1 MSANKNQTDKERMQ
15 ELIAALTDAD
25 VAYYKHDNSIM
36 TDLEYDRL
44 VDELKD
50 IEGRTGLVLSGSP
63 TQKVSGEILES
74 LTEVQHTKPM
84 LSADKTKLVED
95 LIKFSTN
102 QPVLLSWKM
111 DGLTLVLRYE
121 DGELVQAITRGREG
135 IVGEDVTHTVR
146 TFLNVPLTI
155 PTKDSFE
162 VRGEGVISW
171 ANFRK
176 INSGLEDPYTQ
187 ARSFAAGSTRK
198 LDAGEAKKRLLEFWV
213 FELVSD
219 YLEPHSK
226 IGQQQFL
233 EQNGFSVVPYLYLD
247 VHSDAQQIRDAV
259 ASMDPKKFA
268 YPVDGLIM
276 EYDNISY
283 GKSLGAT
290 GHHENRMIALKWEDE
305 QVETRFRGV
314 ELATTRTGMVSI
326 TGLFDP
332 VNIDGSMVSR
342 AYLHNLDIFDAFQ
355 FGVGDVIKVY
365 KANMIIPQIADNT
378 TMSNTF
384 ELPMT
389 CPCCGEPLTV
399 RRTSGGTR
407 QLFCSNPSCAAKLV
421 QKFAHFCE
429 KTCMNIEG
437 LSATTLEKFIGHG
450 WIRNFGDLYDLEQ
463 HHDEIVETDGF
474 GEKSYQRLQASIE
487 KSRHCTLAKFIAGLG
502 IPMVGRHAGRDLDK
516 HFGGSWDAFEQAVQD
531 GFDFTQL
538 PDFGQ
543 TMHNNI
549 YTWYADT
556 EEAKLWRPLLE
567 KVIFEK
573 ENTEMSMNTNNPFYG
588 KTVVATG
595 KLENY
600 TRDGIQM
607 KLMSLGAK
615 PASSVTKNTDYL
627 IVGEKAGS
635 KLAKAQQLGVV
646 MLTEQEFEDMLA
658 E

>member
-1 MSANKNQTDKERMQ
+1 MCAKYKTNHERML
-15 ELIAALTDAD
+15 ELIEQLTQAD
-25 VAYYKHDNSIM
+25 IAYYRDDNPVMS
-36 TDLEYDRL
+36 DFEYDRL
-44 VDELKD
+44 MDDLRD
-50 IEGRTGLVLSGSP
+50 IETRTGLILSGSP

-74 LTEVQHTKPM
+74 LKPVRHTKPM
-84 LSADKTKLVED
+84 LSADKTKSIED
-95 LIKFSTN
+95 LVKFAAGR
-102 QPVLLSWKM
+102 PVMLSWKM

-121 DGELVQAITRGREG
+121 NGLLAQAITRGREG
-135 IVGEDVTHTVR
+135 IIGEDVTHTVR
-146 TFLNVPLTI
+146 TFLNVPLSI
-155 PTKDSFE
+155 PTRDSFE

-171 ANFRK
+171 ENFKK
-176 INSGLEDPYTQ
+176 INASLEEPYTQ
-187 ARSFAAGSTRK
+187 ARSFAAGSVRK
-198 LDAGEAKKRLLEFWV
+198 LNAGEAKKRMLEFWA

-226 IGQQQFL
+226 LAQQQFL
-233 EQNGFSVVPYLYLD
+233 ADNGFSVVPYLYLD
-247 VHSDAQQIRDAV
+247 AAHDEEKVREAIAT
-259 ASMDPKKFA
+259 MNPKAFA

-276 EYDNISY
+276 EYDDIAY

-290 GHHENRMIALKWEDE
+290 GHHENRLIALKWQDE
-305 QVETRFRGV
+305 LVRTKFLGV

-326 TGLFDP
+326 TGLFEP
-332 VNIDGSMVSR
+332 VELDGATVSR

-355 FGVGDVIKVY
+355 FGVGDEIDVY
-365 KANMIIPQIADNT
+365 KANMIIPQIADNHT
-378 TMSNTF
+378 QSNTYV
-384 ELPMT
+384 LPMT

-399 RRTSGGTR
+399 EKTTGGTR
-407 QLFCSNPSCAAKLV
+407 QLYCGNPHCTARLV

-429 KTCMNIEG
+429 KTRMNIEG

-450 WIRNFGDLYDLEQ
+450 WIRNFGDLYELEQ
-463 HHDEIVETDGF
+463 HREAIVATEGF
-474 GEKSYQRLQASIE
+474 GQKSFERLQSSIE

-502 IPMVGRHAGRDLDK
+502 IPMVGRHAGRDLDQYF
-516 HFGGSWDAFEQAVQD
+516 HGSWEAFEQAVRD

-549 YTWYADT
+549 YIWYADT

-573 ENTEMSMNTNNPFYG
+573 ENYDMNTNTTNPFYG

-600 TRDGIQM
+600 TRDGIQT
-607 KLMSLGAK
+607 KLLQLGAK
-615 PASSVTKNTDYL
+615 PASSVTKKTDYL

-635 KLAKAQQLGVV
+635 KLTKAQQLGIRT
-646 MLTEQEFEDMLA
+646 LTEEEFEAMLA
-658 E
+658 

>member
-15 ELIAALTDAD
+15 ELIASLIDAD
-25 VAYYKHDNSIM
+25 VAYYKHDNPIM

-44 VDELKD
+44 MDELKD
-50 IEGRTGLVLSGSP
+50 IESRTGLVLSGSP

-74 LTEVQHTKPM
+74 LTEVRHTKPM

-95 LIKFSTN
+95 LIKFSAN

-135 IVGEDVTHTVR
+135 IIGEDVTHTVR

-198 LDAGEAKKRLLEFWV
+198 LDAGEAKKRLLEFWA

-290 GHHENRMIALKWEDE
+290 GHHENRLIALKWEDE

-332 VNIDGSMVSR
+332 VNIDGAMVSR

-384 ELPMT
+384 ELPIT

-429 KTCMNIEG
+429 KTRMNIEG

-516 HFGGSWDAFEQAVQD
+516 HFGGSWDAFEKAVQD
-531 GFDFTQL
+531 GFDFTRL

-549 YTWYADT
+549 YAWYADA

-615 PASSVTKNTDYL
+615 PTSSVTKNTDYL

-646 MLTEQEFEDMLA
+646 TLTEQEFEDMLA